1 MAHVMSRKL
10 SNSFEGALAGG
21 GDPATSPLYVFGPF
35 LKLVVVA
42 GVAQITFGASIWL
55 VLLTVAVVAAM
66 YRLVMRW
73 VTDGSG
79 GSGLTEEE
87 FGGWAV
93 KINAGITFIEYT
105 LTFLVS
111 MAALVTFIAD
121 RFPLLNHPLVL
132 GLNGRVFVAI
142 FLSVLTGWIVNLGPK
157 WAARVF
163 GPATLA
169 VLLLLWTMNA
179 ATIWKLGLHLP
190 PLNMKAFVP
199 PYVHFT
205 LAGYARILALMTGI
219 EVFANLV
226 AAYDGKAEEKAK
238 KAFGSLVIIMG
249 STAVTMLVVGPAIYE
264 VANPLN
270 DHVSVFTQTMDYLLP
285 APLPYVGTLIGVVV
299 LLSASAASA
308 QGIQNLA
315 LGLKDR
321 HYIPPI
327 LGERNSYDVADKPV
341 WLEVAIVSLAF
352 LVFGTSE
359 DTYLSLYAAGV
370 FILLSMTSW
379 AVMKRLARELRE
391 TFEPSQAATLSGS
404 LLAALLTTVATA
416 VIFAERLRE
425 GAWMYF
431 LLIPLLYVL
440 FTYFRH
446 RLGTPSPLQE
456 RLGEIEEAM
465 WGIGVPRESLARIR
479 EEEIMVIPA
488 SYVWPSLPRPGER
501 WRGEI
506 STPHHIL
513 VPLDGS
519 AYAEGVLPV
528 ATLLAKTYRARL
540 TLVSV
545 LKRGGSPHFYADAGI
560 LRVPGGREK
569 QAYLQRVV
577 RTLRVDDVTVDYRI
591 GVGPVAE
598 TINVLA
604 GQADVDLLTVRTHG
618 RTGVSRWLM
627 GSIASGILQLSVKPV
642 LLVPL
647 SARERAQN
655 PRFHKVLV
663 PLDGSEY
670 AERVLPYARAIDA
683 SFGAEII
690 LLHVP
695 VVPEPELYGAM
706 ADVVDRLRRRAVH
719 QASQYLEQVAE
730 VLREEGHEVRALITG
745 YDSAETILLVS
756 EEEDVDLVMMTSH
769 GRGGLDRLLL
779 GSTAERL
786 AHYTRS
792 FLFLV
797 PIREKRL
804 PERPEVREIG
814 IQEEPCLT

>member
-1 MAHVMSRKL
+1 MAHVVSRKL

-35 LKLVVVA
+35 LKLIVVA
-42 GVAQITFGASIWL
+42 GVAEVTFGASIWL

-121 RFPLLNHPLVL
+121 RFPLLNQPLLL

-142 FLSVLTGWIVNLGPK
+142 LLSVFTGWVVNLGPK

-169 VLLLLWTMNA
+169 VLLLLWTMNF
-179 ATIWKLGLHLP
+179 ATIWKLGFHLP
-190 PLNMKAFVP
+190 PFHLKAFIP
-199 PYVHFT
+199 PYLNFT

-226 AAYDGKAEEKAK
+226 AAYEGNPEEKAK
-238 KAFGSLVIIMG
+238 KAFGSLLIIMG
-249 STAVTMLVVGPAIYE
+249 STGATMLITGPAIFR
-264 VANPLN
+264 VADPLN
-270 DHVSVFTQTMDYLLP
+270 EHVSVFTQTMDFLLP
-285 APLPYVGTLIGVVV
+285 DPLPYVGTLVGIVV

-321 HYIPPI
+321 HYIPPV
-327 LGERNSYDVADKPV
+327 LGERNKYGVADKPV

-352 LVFGTSE
+352 LLFGTSE
-359 DTYLSLYAAGV
+359 ETYLSLYAAGV

-379 AVMKRLARELRE
+379 AVMKRLYRELRKE
-391 TFEPSQAATLSGS
+391 FDATHALTLLGS
-404 LLAALLTTVATA
+404 LLAALLTTIAT
-416 VIFAERLRE
+416 VIIFAERLTE
-425 GAWMYF
+425 GAWLYF
-431 LLIPLLYVL
+431 VLIPLLYIG
-440 FTYFRH
+440 FSYFR
-446 RLGTPSPLQE
+446 RKLGPPSPLKE
-456 RLGEIEEAM
+456 RLGELEEAM
-465 WGIGVPRESLARIR
+465 WGIGIPGEIPVRVE
-479 EEEIMVIPA
+479 EEEILVVPANGLWQPIPK
-488 SYVWPSLPRPGER
+488 PGER
-501 WRGEI
+501 WRG
-506 STPHHIL
+506 PVAAPRHLL

-519 AYAEGVLPV
+519 SYAEGVLPV
-528 ATLLAKTYRARL
+528 TIRLAQTYQAQV
-540 TLVSV
+540 TLVTV
-545 LKRGGSPHFYADAGI
+545 IKMGRGVRLSESERTTI
-560 LRVPGGREK
+560 EVGRQEK
-569 QAYLQRVV
+569 EAYLQGVAKDLRAKGI
-577 RTLRVDDVTVDYRI
+577 RVDYIVAM
-591 GVGPVAE
+591 GPVAE
-598 TINVLA
+598 TINTLA
-604 GQADVDLLTVRTHG
+604 EELDVDLLVIRTHG
-618 RTGVSRWLM
+618 RTGLSRWLM
-627 GSIASGILQLSVKPV
+627 GSIASNILQLSVKPV

-647 SARERAQN
+647 SAEERARR
-655 PRFHKVLV
+655 PEFRKVLV

-683 SFGAEII
+683 SFNTEII

-695 VVPEPELYGAM
+695 VIPDPELYGAM
-706 ADVVDRLRRRAVH
+706 ADVVEELRRKAIK
-719 QASQYLEQVAE
+719 QASKYLEGVAE
-730 VLREEGHEVRALITG
+730 ALREEGHTVKAIITG
-745 YDSAETILLVS
+745 YDSAETILKVS
-756 EEEDVDLVMMTSH
+756 EEENVDLVMMTSH
-769 GRGGLDRLLL
+769 GRGGLDRVLL

-786 AHYTRS
+786 AHHTKS
-792 FLFLV
+792 LLFLV
-797 PIREKRL
+797 PIREKRT
-804 PERPEVREIG
+804 PS
-814 IQEEPCLT
+814 